1 MWGKTPAPEKSLLW
15 ALFEGFNYIIPLR
28 HKWSACFQKMS
39 LKIPLLRLK
48 ITKSQD
54 LLFENGTFPTLEG
67 HQNQTEAHRALD
79 FFLLRP

>member
-1 MWGKTPAPEKSLLW
+1 
-15 ALFEGFNYIIPLR
+15 
-28 HKWSACFQKMS
+28 MS
-39 LKIPLLRLK
+39 LKLQILNLK

-79 FFLLRP
+79 FFGCDRDGDKEMKNISELQK